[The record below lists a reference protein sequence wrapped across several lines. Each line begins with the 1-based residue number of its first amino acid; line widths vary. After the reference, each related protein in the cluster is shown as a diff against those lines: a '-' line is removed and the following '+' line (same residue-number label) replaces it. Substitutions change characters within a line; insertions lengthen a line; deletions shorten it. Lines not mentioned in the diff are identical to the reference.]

1 MCSSDLLEI
10 TLKIILLSMVS
21 FQSFYLLLRLFI
33 IDKWCLLNLCYCGDV
48 DIKLSTLFK
57 VLDIVT
63 ASILFNAD
71 SIIR

>member
-1 MCSSDLLEI
+1 
-10 TLKIILLSMVS
+10 MVS
-21 FQSFYLLLRLFI
+21 FHSFYLLLRLFI